1 MSTFLS
7 CLSLLKTLILG
18 RRQVRLPAIQYS
30 SPITFPVLYE
40 DEDDMPRSQD
50 ATVNRMVA
58 AARGLLKADTKLHPR
73 SRAVLLQMKALVGS
87 FDQQQCAQAQALLLQ
102 EFPGR

>member
-1 MSTFLS
+1 MSRFLR
-7 CLSLLKTLILG
+7 CLSLLQTLILG
-18 RRQVRLPAIQYS
+18 RRQLRLPAITFP
-30 SPITFPVLYE
+30 SPITLPVLYE
-40 DEDDMPRSQD
+40 EGDDMPKSQD

-58 AARGLLKADTKLHPR
+58 AARLLLKADSKLHPQ

-87 FDQQQCAQAQALLLQ
+87 FDQNQCAQAQALLLQ